1 MNRKYI
7 QILSGIY
14 DEAGR
19 VRAKDAITGDWYSM
33 EDRPDIKQRI
43 EKSINSKTHLAI
55 FKRGTR
61 NGFEFVDEPK
71 SKKIINKLQKNSGLV
86 IKKIVVKNDIK
97 TQLENSYML
106 KPDDFI
112 ISDLK
117 WKFLIRNILKGK
129 NIMVL
134 GHAGSGKTQAAF
146 LASKALKREVFY
158 FNLGA
163 TQDPRSTLIGNIH
176 YEKDTGTH
184 FCDSLFVRAIQQE
197 NAVILLDELSRA
209 HPEAWNILMTVLD
222 PLQRY
227 LRIDEKQDTPT
238 IKVANGVSFIS
249 TANVGNEYT
258 ATRVLDRALID
269 RFSGGI
275 LEMELLNESE
285 EKELLHLKFPKV
297 DLDSISKIAKIV
309 TITRKEV
316 ESSTPKINTI
326 ISTRTSLEITELI
339 SEGFTLSEAA
349 EMLIFPLYPTEGG
362 VESERT
368 YIRQVVQKFLNSK
381 IDEDLFN
388 IDSISK
394 MFD

>member
-1 MNRKYI
+1 MSRKYI

-14 DEAGR
+14 DEEGR
-19 VRAKDAITGDWYSM
+19 VRAKDAITGNWYSM
-33 EDRPDIKQRI
+33 EDRPDIKQRV
-43 EKSINSKTHLAI
+43 EKSINSKTYLAI

-61 NGFEFVDEPK
+61 NGFEFVNEK
-71 SKKIINKLQKNSGLV
+71 ASKRIINRLKKNSGLV
-86 IKKIVVKNDIK
+86 IKKIVVRNDIETK
-97 TQLENSYML
+97 LKNSHNF
-106 KPDDFI
+106 KPDDFF

-117 WKFLIRNILKGK
+117 WKFLMRNILRGK
-129 NIMVL
+129 NLLIL

-146 LASKALKREVFY
+146 LASKALEREVVY

-176 YEKDTGTH
+176 YEKNTGTH

-197 NAVILLDELSRA
+197 NTVILLDELSRA

-238 IKVANGVSFIS
+238 IKVAKGVSFIS

-275 LEMELLNESE
+275 LEMDLLNESE
-285 EKELLHLKFPKV
+285 EKELLSMKFPKV
-297 DLDSISKIAKIV
+297 NPGDIAKIAKIV
-309 TITRKEV
+309 TITRREV
-316 ESSTPKINTI
+316 ESITPKISTI
-326 ISTRTSLEITELI
+326 ISTRTSLELVELI
-339 SEGFTLSEAA
+339 SEDFTLAEAA
-349 EMLIFPLYPTEGG
+349 EVLIYPLYSTEGG

-368 YIRQVVQKFLNSK
+368 YIRQIVQKFLDPITN
-381 IDEDLFN
+381 DDLFN
-388 IDSISK
+388 LDVIDSI
-394 MFD
+394 FT

>member
-1 MNRKYI
+1 MARKYT

-14 DEAGR
+14 DEEGR
-19 VRAKDAITGDWYSM
+19 VRAKDAITGNWYSM
-33 EDRPDIKQRI
+33 EDRPDIKQRV
-43 EKSINSKTHLAI
+43 EKSINTKTHLAI

-61 NGFEFVDEPK
+61 NGFEFVDEEG
-71 SKKIINKLQKNSGLV
+71 SKRIINKLEKNSGLV
-86 IKKIVVKNDIK
+86 VKKIESKDDIK
-97 TQLENSYML
+97 TQIENSHKL

-146 LASKALKREVFY
+146 LASESLKRKVFY

-238 IKVANGVSFIS
+238 IKVAKGVSFIS

-275 LEMELLNESE
+275 IEMDLLNERE
-285 EKELLHLKFPKV
+285 EIQLLRIKFPKINPGEI
-297 DLDSISKIAKIV
+297 DKIAKIV
-309 TITRKEV
+309 SITRREV
-316 ESSTPKINTI
+316 ESTTPKITTI
-326 ISTRTSLEITELI
+326 ISTRTSLELVELI
-339 SEGFTLSEAA
+339 GEGFTLGEAA
-349 EMLIFPLYPTEGG
+349 EVLIYPLYSTEGG
-362 VESERT
+362 AESERT
-368 YIRQVVQKFLNSK
+368 YIRQVVQKFLEGSTAK
-381 IDEDLFN
+381 DLFDVEA
-388 IDSISK
+388 IDSIFK
-394 MFD
+394 